1 MIGKRWGTL
10 VGVIVLLAAASVG
23 AATVTVADMAQRTV
37 SAPFDAGRIVC
48 LGPGALRLIVY
59 LQAEDRVVGVEEMEK
74 RTPRGRPYWMAHPG
88 LAQLPVVGPGGPAS
102 INKKPDLE
110 ALLRVRPEVI
120 FVTYMDAALADEV
133 QQTLGVPVVVLSYG
147 AFATFDDAVFQ
158 ALRVAGEILNRTA
171 RAEAVVNFIEDQRR
185 ELQRRTAEIPPEKRA
200 RVYVGGIGHRGA
212 HGIESTEQQYIPLAW
227 VKADNLAERVE
238 ARVGSHLFVDKEIL
252 LKLDPEMIF
261 IDGGGLE
268 LVAIDYHKKP
278 DYYQS
283 LQAFKNRRVYTLMP
297 FNFYTTNIGTAIAN
311 AWAVGKRL
319 YPERFDDID
328 PATMADTIYTF
339 LLGVPVY
346 DQMQA
351 DWGPIGA
358 PAGFGD

>member
-10 VGVIVLLAAASVG
+10 VGVIVLLAAASAG
-23 AATVTVADMAQRTV
+23 AATVAVTDMAQRTV
-37 SAPFDAGRIVC
+37 SAPFDPERIVC
-48 LGPGALRLIVY
+48 LGPGALRLIIY
-59 LQAEDRVVGVEEMEK
+59 LQAQDRVVGVEEMEK
-74 RTPRGRPYWMAHPG
+74 RTPRGRPYWMAYPG
-88 LAQLPVVGPGGPAS
+88 LARLPVVGPGGPAS
-102 INKKPDLE
+102 INKKPDL
-110 ALLRVRPEVI
+110 
-120 FVTYMDAALADEV
+120 
-133 QQTLGVPVVVLSYG
+133 
-147 AFATFDDAVFQ
+147 
-158 ALRVAGEILNRTA
+158 
-171 RAEAVVNFIEDQRR
+171 VVNFIEDQRR

-200 RVYVGGIGHRGA
+200 RVYVGGIGHRGT
-212 HGIESTEQQYIPLAW
+212 HGIESTEQQYIPLSW
-227 VKADNLAERVE
+227 VNAENLAERVE
-238 ARVGSHLFVDKEIL
+238 ARFGSHVFVDKEIL
-252 LKLDPEMIF
+252 LKLDPEVIF

-319 YPERFDDID
+319 YPERFGDID

-339 LLGVPVY
+339 LFSVPVY
-346 DQMQA
+346 DQMKA

-358 PAGFGD
+358 PAGFTD